1 MIAVHEKVTERSEIL
16 RREKRWNE
24 KYEAQIM
31 LVNEEPRLFSAY
43 LHTVYFGAEHLK
55 RRILPEDEESSTDAD
70 AFLAKQTENAKFLI
84 DLHRLAD
91 RLLDPVTADVVIDEL
106 IRILYDVDDPDGKV
120 SFAVTTRVYASNTN
134 GSSPLRKLVR
144 DLRIHHIG
152 FIWALRYEYH
162 QSDEQE

>member
-43 LHTVYFGAEHLK
+43 LHTVYFGAEHLEK
-55 RRILPEDEESSTDAD
+55 QIAPGDDASSTDV
-70 AFLAKQTENAKFLI
+70 TENAKFLI
-84 DLHRLAD
+84 DLYVLAD

-120 SFAVTTRVYASNTN
+120 SFAVTTRMYASNTD